1 MPATTTTS
9 GVFNDYKPWDSH
21 QEELVCTRIAQDS
34 SDVKTF
40 YFQTVSPSW
49 FRYAPG
55 QFVTLEIQIDG
66 QWHSRCYTWSSS
78 PSRPVCLSITVKA
91 ESAGTVS
98 RWLHQRL
105 RIGDRVRARG
115 PCGLFSLQHHPA
127 GKYLFLAGGVG
138 ITPLMS
144 MARWLF
150 DLGRQADVSFVQCA
164 RTPADL
170 LFRDELESF
179 STRMPDFRVA
189 LVCERP
195 NPIGAW
201 TGYGGRLDRNML
213 ALICPDVA
221 EREIFCCGP
230 APYMAAVRAMLQL
243 AGFDMARYHEE
254 SFAAPL
260 PAAADPVIGS
270 SADAGASQG
279 AYVKFAASGVTAQ
292 CRQTDTLL
300 DVAREAGLYI
310 PSACQFGVCGTC
322 KVRKLEG
329 AVMMV
334 ASGGITVEDEQAG
347 WVLACCS
354 RPVGLVILDC

>member
-1 MPATTTTS
+1 MF
-9 GVFNDYKPWDSH
+9 GDCKPWDSD
-21 QEELVCTRIAQDS
+21 QEALVCTRISQDS

-40 YFQTVSPSW
+40 HFQTANPSW

-55 QFVTLEIQIDG
+55 QFVTLEILIDG
-66 QWHSRCYTWSSS
+66 QWHSRCYTLSSS
-78 PSRPVCLSITVKA
+78 PSRPVCLTITVKA
-91 ESAGTVS
+91 EATGTVS

-105 RIGDRVRARG
+105 QVGDTLRARG
-115 PCGLFSLQHHPA
+115 PSGLFSLQHHPA

-150 DLGRQADVSFVQCA
+150 DLGHQANVAFVQSA

-179 STRMPDFRVA
+179 SNRMPEFRVT

-213 ALICPDVA
+213 ALICPDFA

-230 APYMAAVRAMLQL
+230 APYMLAVRSMLQR
-243 AGFDMARYHEE
+243 AGVDMARYHEE
-254 SFAAPL
+254 SFTVALPAVADPL
-260 PAAADPVIGS
+260 PDRSSDAAARTSI
-270 SADAGASQG
+270 
-279 AYVKFAASGVTAQ
+279 
-292 CRQTDTLL
+292 
-300 DVAREAGLYI
+300 
-310 PSACQFGVCGTC
+310 QF
-322 KVRKLEG
+322 
-329 AVMMV
+329 
-334 ASGGITVEDEQAG
+334 
-347 WVLACCS
+347 
-354 RPVGLVILDC
+354 